1 MTMFTHYT
9 FLALDLAAQRT
20 AEADRYRLAA
30 AARAERHEVSRLRR
44 LVARAAVAVA
54 RAADETIVESAPTA
68 A

>member
-1 MTMFTHYT
+1 MTMLTYYT

-20 AEADRYRLAA
+20 AEADAYRLAA
-30 AARAERHEVSRLRR
+30 AARADRHEVSRFRR

-54 RAADETIVESAPTA
+54 RAADDTVVGSAPTA

>member
-1 MTMFTHYT
+1 MFTHYT
-9 FLALDLAAQRT
+9 FLALDLAAQRA

-30 AARAERHEVSRLRR
+30 AARESRHEVSRVRR

-54 RAADETIVESAPTA
+54 RAADDTVVGAPCTA

>member
-1 MTMFTHYT
+1 MHTHYH
-9 FLALDLAAQRT
+9 FLALDLAAQRS

-30 AARAERHEVSRLRR
+30 LAQGRRHEVSRVRR

-54 RAADETIVESAPTA
+54 RAADETTVSSAPTA

>member
-30 AARAERHEVSRLRR
+30 AARADRHEVSRFRR

-54 RAADETIVESAPTA
+54 RAADDTVIDATCVA